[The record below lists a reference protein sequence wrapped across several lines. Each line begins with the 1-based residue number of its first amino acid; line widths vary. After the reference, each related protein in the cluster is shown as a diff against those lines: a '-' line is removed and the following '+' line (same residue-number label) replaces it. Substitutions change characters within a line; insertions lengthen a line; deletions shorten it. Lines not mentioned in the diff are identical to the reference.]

1 MNATAVSQPRH
12 SAGPARAVQPVA
24 QPLAEPRG
32 EVRAIVALA
41 LVMLGFGALAAVAA
55 PTVGAWVLLAAP
67 LAAVVAAGT
76 LAVHRVLSGG
86 VEHTPPPPGGGV
98 VMTGSIS
105 STVRL
110 DYDAGTAEKRYEPT
124 RLVRALYRVAFQAPF
139 PYRDNEDA
147 LEAAL
152 HRRTVAGLLTQHWFG
167 ERMVAR
173 ALDSRREPDGG
184 HSFVTEL
191 VRGTAPTDRGHA
203 KEALRELTSRFDEAG
218 LPTWQVGWYNPRA
231 LGNLIE
237 QDDGSYR
244 VIDLES
250 NLVTPVMPP
259 SELVRALRAGQ
270 FPAFDDIG
278 VERLRGY
285 LATNR
290 DAIVASLGAVDAGR
304 LADAGEA
311 YAAAAAR
318 WHGAERRLLPRAL
331 RIAFRLVDVPTWV
344 RGTRRAVGRGERLGH
359 DVTVAGIETW
369 RAESRLTEIE
379 AEGLRASVAEREVA
393 GATRHLGVHL
403 ALSIPLRFPLG
414 SIARSLW
421 TLVLRAK
428 AEWAAL
434 LGRGSAA
441 EARHIHTMPVA
452 LAGALPGFG
461 AFAYLLAKPF
471 REQRA
476 LGAILADQSLRKLP
490 ARTYSRLHLDALT
503 TFWARPQPSAS
514 TSGSTASRLRAGTS
528 ARLALLRP
536 HAALIALIAL
546 ANAALLSF
554 AGAMYLGLDQ
564 RWALGEPGLI
574 NATDALQLL
583 AAGVLGVLVFRRFWS
598 SRHDATHSVEE
609 SAGSFLWDAAGLGL
623 MVFAVDDF
631 FGVHEAVGAFGAE
644 TLRIPIMTNNVD
656 DFVTLGYG
664 LAGLVL
670 LYLFRHEVFALRA
683 SSALFIAAVAASAV
697 MLGTDAFG
705 VGPLKWF
712 EFPSQV
718 TAVALFLATM
728 LIRQRELAAVPAEA
742 PAPCVER
749 AAGAAF
755 AAAPCFEA
763 VASNEAGRRA
773 LPLAA

>member
-1 MNATAVSQPRH
+1 MNAPAISRPQRVTTAS
-12 SAGPARAVQPVA
+12 RAIE
-24 QPLAEPRG
+24 PLARLRSG
-32 EVRAIVALA
+32 GRIAAAVALA
-41 LVMLGFGALAAVAA
+41 LLVLGLAILAALAAPAA
-55 PTVGAWVLLAAP
+55 GAWTFAAAP
-67 LAAVVAAGT
+67 LAMAVAAGT
-76 LAVHRVLSGG
+76 LAARRVLTGG

-98 VMTGSIS
+98 VMTGSIA

-110 DYDAGTAEKRYEPT
+110 DYDAGVAEKRYEPT

-139 PYRDNEDA
+139 PYRDNADA

-173 ALDSRREPDGG
+173 ALDSRREPDGR
-184 HSFVTEL
+184 HAFVTEL
-191 VRGTAPTDRGHA
+191 IRGTAPTDRGHA
-203 KEALRELTSRFDEAG
+203 RDALRELTARFDEAG
-218 LPTWQVGWYNPRA
+218 LSTWQVGWYNPRA

-237 QDDGSYR
+237 QADGSYR
-244 VIDLES
+244 IIDLES

-259 SELVRALRAGQ
+259 SELVRSLRAGQ
-270 FPAFDDIG
+270 FPAFDDID

-285 LATNR
+285 LEVNR
-290 DAIVASLGAVDAGR
+290 DAIAASLGEVDAR
-304 LADAGEA
+304 RFADAGEA

-318 WHGAERRLLPRAL
+318 WHGGERRLLPRAL
-331 RIAFRLVDVPTWV
+331 RIAFRLVDVPTWL
-344 RGTRRAVGRGERLGH
+344 RGTRRAVARGERLGH

-369 RAESRLTEIE
+369 QSEGRLTAPE

-393 GATRHLGVHL
+393 SATRHLGVHL

-421 TLVLRAK
+421 TLTLRAK

-434 LGRGSAA
+434 RGRGGAA
-441 EARHIHTMPVA
+441 EARRIHTLPVA
-452 LAGALPGFG
+452 LAGAVPGFG
-461 AFAYLLAKPF
+461 TFAYLLAKPF

-490 ARTYSRLHLDALT
+490 ARTYSRLHLGALT
-503 TFWARPQPSAS
+503 TFWARPQPVAAA
-514 TSGSTASRLRAGTS
+514 GGATASRLLPATR
-528 ARLALLRP
+528 ARLALLRG
-536 HAALIALIAL
+536 HAGLIALLAL

-554 AGAMYLGLDQ
+554 AATLYLGFDQ
-564 RWALGEPGLI
+564 RWALGEPGLV

-598 SRHDATHSVEE
+598 PRRDAARSVEE
-609 SAGSFLWDAAGLGL
+609 SAGVFLWGAVGLGL
-623 MVFAVDDF
+623 IVFAVDDF

-664 LAGLVL
+664 LGGLVL
-670 LYLFRHEVFALRA
+670 LYLFRHEVFAPRA
-683 SSALFIAAVAASAV
+683 SSALFIAASAV

-705 VGPLKWF
+705 VGPLAWF

-718 TAVALFLATM
+718 AAVALFLATM
-728 LIRQRELAAVPAEA
+728 LVRHRELGAPAEA
-742 PAPCVER
+742 PAPAPCAKG

-755 AAAPCFEA
+755 AGAPCREP
-763 VASNEAGRRA
+763 VASTAARRRA

>member
-1 MNATAVSQPRH
+1 
-12 SAGPARAVQPVA
+12 
-24 QPLAEPRG
+24 
-32 EVRAIVALA
+32 
-41 LVMLGFGALAAVAA
+41 MLGLAVLAAVAA
-55 PTVGAWVLLAAP
+55 PAAGAWTPAAAP
-67 LAAVVAAGT
+67 LAMTVAAGT
-76 LAVHRVLSGG
+76 LAARRVLTGG

-110 DYDAGTAEKRYEPT
+110 DYDAGVAEKRYEPT

-139 PYRDNEDA
+139 PYRDNVDA

-184 HSFVTEL
+184 HAFVTEL
-191 VRGTAPTDRGHA
+191 IRGTAPTNRGHA
-203 KEALRELTSRFDEAG
+203 SDALRELTARFDEAG

-237 QDDGSYR
+237 QIDGSYR

-270 FPAFDDIG
+270 FPAFDDID
-278 VERLRGY
+278 VARLRGY
-285 LATNR
+285 LEVNR
-290 DAIVASLGAVDAGR
+290 DALAASLGEVDARR

-318 WHGAERRLLPRAL
+318 WHGGERRLLPRAL
-331 RIAFRLVDVPTWV
+331 RIAFRLVDVPTWL
-344 RGTRRAVGRGERLGH
+344 RGTRRAIARGERLGH
-359 DVTVAGIETW
+359 DVTVTGIETW
-369 RAESRLTEIE
+369 QAEGRLTELE
-379 AEGLRASVAEREVA
+379 AEDLRASVAEREVA
-393 GATRHLGVHL
+393 SATRHLGVHL

-421 TLVLRAK
+421 TLTLRAK

-434 LGRGSAA
+434 RGRGGAA
-441 EARHIHTMPVA
+441 EARRIHTLPVA
-452 LAGALPGFG
+452 LAGAVPGFG
-461 AFAYLLAKPF
+461 AFPYLLAKPF

-490 ARTYSRLHLDALT
+490 ARTYGRLHLGALT
-503 TFWARPQPSAS
+503 TFWARSPQPVAMAE
-514 TSGSTASRLRAGTS
+514 GAAASRLLLATR
-528 ARLALLRP
+528 ARLALLRG
-536 HAALIALIAL
+536 HVGLIALLAL

-554 AGAMYLGLDQ
+554 AATLYLGFDQ
-564 RWALGEPGLI
+564 RWALGEPGLV

-598 SRHDATHSVEE
+598 PRRDATRSVEE
-609 SAGSFLWDAAGLGL
+609 SAGVFLWGAIGLGL
-623 MVFAVDDF
+623 IVFAVDDF
-631 FGVHEAVGAFGAE
+631 FGVHEAVDTFGAE
-644 TLRIPIMTNNVD
+644 TLRIPIMTNDVD

-664 LAGLVL
+664 LGGLVL
-670 LYLFRHEVFALRA
+670 LYLFRHEVFAPRA

-697 MLGTDAFG
+697 MLGMDAFG
-705 VGPLKWF
+705 VGPLAWF

-718 TAVALFLATM
+718 AAVALFLATM
-728 LIRQRELAAVPAEA
+728 LVRHRELGAPTEA
-742 PAPCVER
+742 PAPCAEGAER

-755 AAAPCFEA
+755 AAAPCPEP
-763 VASNEAGRRA
+763 VASTAAGRRA